1 MSKITITDIIV
12 TKQIKKENSVIFHQK
27 SNEVIKESN
36 LNRFRE
42 NKINDFVGDVNV
54 YFIYKQNNN

>member
-27 SNEVIKESN
+27 SNEVIKEN
-36 LNRFRE
+36 ELNRFRE
-42 NKINDFVGDVNV
+42 NKTNDFVGDVIV

>member
-27 SNEVIKESN
+27 SNEVIKESE

-42 NKINDFVGDVNV
+42 NKTNDFVGDVNV